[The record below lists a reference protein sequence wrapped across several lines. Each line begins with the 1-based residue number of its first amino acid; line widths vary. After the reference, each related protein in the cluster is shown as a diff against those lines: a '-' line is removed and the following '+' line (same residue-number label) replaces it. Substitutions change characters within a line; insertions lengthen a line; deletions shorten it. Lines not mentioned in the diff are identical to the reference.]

1 MLNVSPVV
9 DLPRHNFWKNLKLFW
24 SADRIQNWRNAI
36 FPDQNNPNKGVETCY
51 NLICLSPDAHA
62 GWTRA
67 YFALKPIKLSEDK
80 KRLDMEFHWLP
91 KYNRSEMDIL
101 TPPQSPE
108 VSNGRS
114 HTGLLHMV
122 TRQELYSGTKISL
135 TTDDPV
141 TRPLPHFALLEMQ
154 WILHRNLRRLR
165 QLWRR
170 R

>member
-1 MLNVSPVV
+1 MLNVSPAV

-67 YFALKPIKLSEDK
+67 YFALKPIQLSEDK
-80 KRLDMEFHWLP
+80 KRLDVEFHWLP

-101 TPPQSPE
+101 T
-108 VSNGRS
+108 
-114 HTGLLHMV
+114 LLNH
-122 TRQELYSGTKISL
+122 RKSQRA
-135 TTDDPV
+135 DP
-141 TRPLPHFALLEMQ
+141 
-154 WILHRNLRRLR
+154 ILGCCI
-165 QLWRR
+165 W
-170 R
+170 